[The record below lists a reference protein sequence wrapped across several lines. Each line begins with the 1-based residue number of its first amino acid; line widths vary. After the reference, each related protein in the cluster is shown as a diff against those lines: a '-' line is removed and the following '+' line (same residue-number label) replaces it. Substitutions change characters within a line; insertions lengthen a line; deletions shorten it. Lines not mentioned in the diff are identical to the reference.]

1 MDVSEPA
8 SDEGRE
14 SMSSS
19 VLAGGMLAYEED
31 GSDMMGWLLVCYTLL
46 RILMVEGN
54 DSTVINFGARGI
66 NMKVKTSNAT
76 VSECSDHMEA
86 WPSLSVTDVHRLTF
100 LNFYARHKA

>member
-31 GSDMMGWLLVCYTLL
+31 GSDMMGWLLVCYALL
-46 RILMVEGN
+46 RVLMVEGN
-54 DSTVINFGARGI
+54 DSTVISFGARGI

-100 LNFYARHKA
+100 LSSYARHKA